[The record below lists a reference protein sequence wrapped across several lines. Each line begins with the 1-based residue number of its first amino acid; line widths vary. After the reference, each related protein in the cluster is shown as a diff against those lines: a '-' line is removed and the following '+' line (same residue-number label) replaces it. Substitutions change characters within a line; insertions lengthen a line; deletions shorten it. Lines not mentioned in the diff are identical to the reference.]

1 MDCRHWCDKEAW
13 LNLAAP
19 ARISQYEMTSILRA
33 LAQPPNFPPPNPVIS
48 ETQNHWR
55 RVTHETPHGSNT
67 YTNAVACAL
76 F

>member
-1 MDCRHWCDKEAW
+1 MAKFSRTRAYQLIRDDLNPSAFVLW
-13 LNLAAP
+13 LSLP
-19 ARISQYEMTSILRA
+19 TSHR
-33 LAQPPNFPPPNPVIS
+33 PPNPVII
-48 ETQNHWR
+48 ENQNHWR

>member
-1 MDCRHWCDKEAW
+1 MAKFSRT
-13 LNLAAP
+13 
-19 ARISQYEMTSILRA
+19 ARISQYDMTSILRA
-33 LAQPPNFPPPNPVIS
+33 WAQPSNFPPPPNPVII
-48 ETQNHWR
+48 ETLNHWR

>member
-1 MDCRHWCDKEAW
+1 MAKFSRTRAYQLIRDD
-13 LNLAAP
+13 LNPSAFVLSLP
-19 ARISQYEMTSILRA
+19 TSRR
-33 LAQPPNFPPPNPVIS
+33 PPNPVII
-48 ETQNHWR
+48 EALNHWR